1 MEFSE
6 ADRLLDPR
14 PMPFEMGVERLPSGV
29 LHVAVRT
36 VLPGCTGA
44 MFTWWFGF
52 GCDSQQYAWWHPG
65 DHVSSRWDNWEPGRN
80 VGSEHVVE
88 ERLGGEEVHGLRI
101 QFGDPAEFYSEAALS
116 AARAGGHV
124 SSLVNARIGAE
135 LEPPRDGEGRVLGG
149 RLLHVG
155 RDTQHG
161 MVLRSHFFLGQ
172 DLAGAKAP
180 EELAQLLPDQVGL
193 GLLEHSNTEW
203 MHLASFLPALYV
215 AENRNVLAPVSLW

>member
-1 MEFSE
+1 MEFHE
-6 ADRLLDPR
+6 ADRLLDPE
-14 PMPFEMGVERLPSGV
+14 PMFFEMGVERLASGV

-36 VLPGCTGA
+36 LMPGCTGA

-101 QFGDPAEFYSEAALS
+101 QFRDPAEFYSAGALERAWAA
-116 AARAGGHV
+116 AHV

-135 LEPPRDGEGRVLGG
+135 LEPPRDPDGRVLGG

-155 RDTQHG
+155 RDTPQG

-172 DLAGAKAP
+172 DLAGVQPPDAIAT
-180 EELAQLLPDQVGL
+180 LLPDAVGL
-193 GLLEHSNTEW
+193 GLLRHANTEW
-203 MHLASFLPALYV
+203 MHLAGFLPSLFV
-215 AENRNVLAPVSLW
+215 AENRAATAPVSLW